1 MNAVNRQALKNLFKN
16 GAMPKEGDFHTLID
30 SMYNKVDDDDLS
42 SQFPDGSSADD
53 SQSSSLFAKILNE
66 AGSGMAFNEL
76 KTNET
81 ILQLKPGGNVG
92 IGVVA
97 PLFKLHVNGTVAA
110 PARVGTYTD
119 GKTDPDKVLANG
131 QWQPIIQGLDGLNAF
146 EVVASVS
153 GVPKSGNYALL
164 HAIALSTFGKSKN
177 CIVQHSARYKGIC
190 KNIQLRWTGDLNKY
204 NLEIRTKLNF
214 GAGIKIKYNITQL
227 IC

>member
-1 MNAVNRQALKNLFKN
+1 
-16 GAMPKEGDFHTLID
+16 
-30 SMYNKVDDDDLS
+30 MYNKVDDDLS
-42 SQFPDGSSADD
+42 SLFPESSSADD

-66 AGSGMAFNEL
+66 ADSGMAFNEL

-110 PARVGTYTD
+110 SSRIGTYSD
-119 GKTDPDKVLANG
+119 GKTNPDKVLANG
-131 QWQPIIQGLDGLNAF
+131 QWQPIIQGLNNLNAF
-146 EVVASVS
+146 EVVASVN

-164 HAIALSTFGKSKN
+164 HAIALSTFGKSKS

-190 KNIQLRWTGDLNKY
+190 KNIQLRWTGDLNNY

-214 GAGIKIKYNITQL
+214 GNGIKIKYNITQL